1 MTLWIPFTL
10 AAATFQTARFM
21 LQKYLSMGQLSAA
34 GATYSRFVYSAPLIL
49 LGLVVYMQLGGHV
62 LPALSGRFFVFA
74 TIGGLTQILATVC
87 VVLLFKARNF
97 AVGITFKKT
106 EVILSV
112 LVGLIVLGEGVS
124 LAGLVAILVGVL
136 GVLLL
141 SKTPGIDGRWFEHL
155 GSRAVAL
162 GLASGLL
169 FAISAV
175 SYRGATL
182 ELDAGDPLLRA
193 GVTLAVVVCWQTLVM
208 AIWLVLR
215 DPGELRAVWQARR
228 VALWVGLTSMGGS
241 LCWFVAFALQTPAY
255 VKALGQVE
263 LILSL
268 IASVLFF
275 KETITAREIAG
286 MALLVLS
293 ILGLVLVI

>member
-21 LQKYLSMGQLSAA
+21 LQKYLSMGQLTAA
-34 GATYSRFVYSAPLIL
+34 GATFSRFIYSAPLIAI
-49 LGLVVYMQLGGHV
+49 
-62 LPALSGRFFVFA
+62 ALWIYLFATDQAVPSLSQAFFLYA
-74 TIGGLTQILATVC
+74 TIGGLAQILATVC
-87 VVLLFKARNF
+87 VVLLFQARNF

-112 LVGLIVLGEGVS
+112 LVGLVVLGEGVS
-124 LAGLVAILVGVL
+124 IAGLVAILLGVA

-141 SKTPGIDGRWFEHL
+141 SKTPGIEGRWWQHL

-182 ELDAGDPLLRA
+182 QLDATDPLLRA
-193 GVTLAVVVCWQTLVM
+193 GVTLSVVVSWQVLVM
-208 AIWLVLR
+208 AVWLAVR
-215 DPGELRAVWQARR
+215 DPGEIAAVWRSRR

-241 LCWFVAFALQTPAY
+241 LCWFVAFALQTAAY

-263 LILSL
+263 LLLSL
-268 IASVLFF
+268 MASVLFF
-275 KETITAREIAG
+275 KESVTQREIAG
-286 MALLVLS
+286 MALLVAS
-293 ILGLVLVI
+293 ILALVLVI

>member
-1 MTLWIPFTL
+1 MTLWIPFTI

-21 LQKYLSMGQLSAA
+21 LQKYLSMGQLTAA
-34 GATYSRFVYSAPLIL
+34 GATFSRFVYSAPLIL
-49 LGLVVYMQLGGHV
+49 VGLWAYLQITGQSIPP
-62 LPALSGRFFVFA
+62 LPAEFFLHA
-74 TIGGLTQILATVC
+74 TIGGLAQILATVC

-124 LAGLVAILVGVL
+124 VAGLIAILLGVA

-141 SKTPGIDGRWFEHL
+141 SKTPGIEGRWWQHL
-155 GSRAVAL
+155 ASRAVAL

-182 ELDAGDPLLRA
+182 QLGVDDPILRA
-193 GVTLAVVVCWQTLVM
+193 GITLAVVVCWQVLVM
-208 AIWLVLR
+208 VLWLAVK
-215 DPGELRAVWQARR
+215 DPGEIAAVWRSRR

-241 LCWFVAFALQTPAY
+241 FCWFVAFALQTAAY

-268 IASVLFF
+268 LASVLFF
-275 KETITAREIAG
+275 KETITLREIAG
-286 MALLVLS
+286 MGLLVVS
-293 ILGLVLVI
+293 ILVLVLVI